1 MLIQTLKIT
10 GAGTVLA
17 HFTAATIA
25 LGTTMFQDIKNFN
38 QASPFES
45 TSKLLEK
52 FGNFS
57 KYASE
62 FFFSGSKDILNES
75 GSMVKTVL
83 FDGVGGIANGVKS
96 FVGLGNPAPEVNLN
110 YAQPPLLANSP
121 TTTVGV
127 AQAAT
132 PVVYTATPVSSQP
145 VFSPAEASAKLST
158 LINGNQTFK
167 KAVDSSGDIK
177 LTLSDLE
184 QKHIISLAEKITKV
198 SGTNFTDAIP
208 SLVSLKFCEVTS
220 TSTIAKFSTIQK
232 YAEYIDKGGDL
243 EKAEMK
249 LTNKVTESET
259 AGYIIWEKVFKIIP
273 AEKSILCSLYEQVKT
288 TAEYQNIFPAEGV
301 KADYCHAEP
310 SSVLCADMFSDLFVA
325 S

>member
-121 TTTVGV
+121 TT
-127 AQAAT
+127 
-132 PVVYTATPVSSQP
+132 TPVSSQP

-288 TAEYQNIFPAEGV
+288 TAEYQNIFTTEVAKEN
-301 KADYCHAEP
+301 YCHAEP

-325 S
+325 SHSS